1 MFIPCGFC
9 LWNSRWQGRPC
20 WKQVPSHTIV
30 LEESSRRVE
39 MLGERNTERWMDSW
53 KKKMAES
60 APKMIND
67 PWYLMEKW
75 RTMEWDVHR
84 NKVQRSIILES
95 SIENKDSTKSSQNY
109 VLQRLLA
116 KNTSSQYGD
125 IKPWINEDIFSQ
137 NEETRIV
144 IRTVTED
151 AFQSLRSGT
160 WWRSGFLQEN
170 RRVIHKQIY
179 DSSMHSLKYGL
190 YFRRKGAVVLMTKV
204 RMNE

>member
-1 MFIPCGFC
+1 MDGLLKEKDGWKCTKNDKRPLIPDG
-9 LWNSRWQGRPC
+9 
-20 WKQVPSHTIV
+20 KV
-30 LEESSRRVE
+30 
-39 MLGERNTERWMDSW
+39 
-53 KKKMAES
+53 KKM
-60 APKMIND
+60 D
-67 PWYLMEKW
+67 
-75 RTMEWDVHR
+75 WDVHR
-84 NKVQRSIILES
+84 NKVQRSIIPES
-95 SIENKDSTKSSQNY
+95 SIENKDSSKSSQNY
-109 VLQRLLA
+109 ALQRLLT

-151 AFQSLRSGT
+151 AFQSLKSGT

-170 RRVIHKQIY
+170 RRVIHRQIY